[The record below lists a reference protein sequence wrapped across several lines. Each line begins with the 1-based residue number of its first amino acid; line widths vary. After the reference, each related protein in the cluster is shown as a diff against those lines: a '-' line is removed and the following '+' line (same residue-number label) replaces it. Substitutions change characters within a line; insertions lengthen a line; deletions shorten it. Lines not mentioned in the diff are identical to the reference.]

1 MTLSAQQGKK
11 TSSKAS
17 SGAKGPSESTATA
30 STFLTPTSWGVSV
43 GGGAAIATNI
53 VDDALVL
60 MKSTKYGKYYETT
73 KLATESFAGVILNE
87 GLEMSKDGEKGG
99 WSDGYLD
106 FAEDVALT
114 VGGNYVGGIVATAI
128 LGAAAPALAS
138 AAVGVATAAL
148 IGGVYSW
155 VKGELNEPGKDGVR
169 QNLFPPSH
177 FDGNSDGFVSG
188 GKTNGLDYTGVSVG
202 FGPSRQNSRANSS
215 PGSQAHARQNSA
227 APAPGGSATGLGVT
241 HQSGQSQDV
250 MTERR
255 AHSSSESQEGQI
267 TVRNNRDTAQPEQSS
282 RGSNSSQSDGPSWE
296 RTDGIEEFVDIDDGN
311 KVKYGGFEREVD
323 KDGNPTGNW
332 RVVDEY
338 GSPEGSVVF
347 RDKDSDQDGTP
358 DSQDKDPNDPSK
370 MENPEKVTG
379 SSSSAKGYDFL
390 TGFRGDID
398 YGPDHDGR
406 EQRSTQFDGLAGVNP
421 RIDYGQDGKPVHAS
435 AIEHDWLTSFDPS
448 IDWGEGREGGHTFTG
463 NKLSEILGGVDP
475 RMAHDHS
482 GNDFVSMISFAEPLL
497 A

>member
-1 MTLSAQQGKK
+1 MTLSAQQGAQ
-11 TSSKAS
+11 TSSKANS
-17 SGAKGPSESTATA
+17 SAKGPSESTATA
-30 STFLTPTSWGVSV
+30 SIFLAPTSWGGVV

-60 MKSTKYGKYYETT
+60 MKSTKYGKYYEAT
-73 KLATESFAGVILNE
+73 KLATESFAGIILNE

-99 WSDGYLD
+99 WSDGHLD

-128 LGAAAPALAS
+128 LGAAAPALVS

-155 VKGELNEPGKDGVR
+155 VKSELNEPGKDGVR
-169 QNLFPPSH
+169 QNLFPPSN

-188 GKTNGLDYTGVSVG
+188 GRTNGLVYMGNLVG
-202 FGPSRQNSRANSS
+202 LGPSRQNSHSNSS
-215 PGSQAHARQNSA
+215 PGSQAYARQNSA
-227 APAPGGSATGLGVT
+227 APAPGGSATGLGGT
-241 HQSGQSQDV
+241 DQSGQSQDV
-250 MTERR
+250 ITERR

-267 TVRNNRDTAQPEQSS
+267 TVRNNRDTAQPQQSS
-282 RGSNSSQSDGPSWE
+282 QASNSNQSDGPRWE
-296 RTDGIEEFVDIDDGN
+296 KTDGSHEFEDKDDGN
-311 KVKYGGFEREVD
+311 KVKKGGFEREVD

-332 RVVDEY
+332 RAVDEN

-358 DSQDKDPNDPSK
+358 DSQDNDPNDASK

-379 SSSSAKGYDFL
+379 SSSSAEEHDFL

-421 RIDYGQDGKPVHAS
+421 RLDYGQDAKPSHAS
-435 AIEHDWLTSFDPS
+435 VIEHDWLTSFDPS

-475 RMAHDHS
+475 RAAHDHS
-482 GNDFVSMISFAEPLL
+482 GNAFVSIISFADPLL